1 MSLYVLSSQISVREA
16 ALEFPFDT
24 LEKTEKDEKLAPE
37 HSGTRWGD
45 RI

>member
-1 MSLYVLSSQISVREA
+1 MCFICIIFLDSYEEA
-16 ALEFPFDT
+16 ALLFPFDS
-24 LEKTEKDEKLAPE
+24 LENDEKLAPE